1 MNRKRHDLRGSG
13 IVREWDSGT
22 VGQCAIR
29 LSAYRCPLPTGHC
42 HSERSEESRCVSLV
56 IPMPINT
63 SRREDVRPSDDRH
76 QTYCIPERK
85 RVQAP
90 AAPGFKASPGLRP
103 WRPPVLPTERA
114 GSEEVFVFRRLRRH
128 LYSLPRSGN
137 PQPSAHRAVKL
148 KNPPA
153 RRAGQS

>member
-1 MNRKRHDLRGSG
+1 MNRKKHDLRDSERVGQ
-13 IVREWDSGT
+13 WDSGT
-22 VGQCAIR
+22 VRQWVTR
-29 LSAYRCPLPTGHC
+29 LSAIGYQLSAY
-42 HSERSEESRCVSLV
+42 HSWLGS
-56 IPMPINT
+56 
-63 SRREDVRPSDDRH
+63 
-76 QTYCIPERK
+76 IPESK

-128 LYSLPRSGN
+128 HLYSLPRSGN

-148 KNPPA
+148 KNPRAIGPSILRTFLPEPSEPA
-153 RRAGQS
+153 EPGRFAAFFISPLVGY